1 MNLCSRASITRT
13 GWNIAPLTTGFMYY
27 HVRLKANSETA
38 DTLGCLERLL
48 LFLLTCLSALKVLT
62 SGIQDVRSPQSV
74 SAAFDSTALLSHS
87 LSTILRLKASLP
99 LHPLKINQDFIS
111 NK

>member
-1 MNLCSRASITRT
+1 MRLPIDVQYDGST
-13 GWNIAPLTTGFMYY
+13 NIALLTTGFMYY
-27 HVRLKANSETA
+27 YVRLKANSETV

-48 LFLLTCLSALKVLT
+48 LFLLTCLGALKVLT

-74 SAAFDSTALLSHS
+74 SAALDSTALLFHS
-87 LSTILRLKASLP
+87 LSTILRLKASLL